1 MSRDENEVG
10 RRVRDLETARATGN
24 MSKHGK
30 PWTVAQ
36 WLTHWLDNIV
46 VPSVRPKTAAR
57 YRTDVKEYLI
67 PGLGAHR
74 VNKLRPEHIEKS
86 YVKMRQRKP
95 PLSSSSI
102 HHIHATLRTSLN
114 GAVRRERIAKNP
126 ALIAKAPQLVEP
138 EIVPL
143 NIEEARK
150 ILDVAGA
157 RRNGVRFAL
166 ALAVGL
172 RQGEA
177 IGLKWGIGIRRPTR

>member
-1 MSRDENEVG
+1 
-10 RRVRDLETARATGN
+10 
-24 MSKHGK
+24 
-30 PWTVAQ
+30 
-36 WLTHWLDNIV
+36 
-46 VPSVRPKTAAR
+46 
-57 YRTDVKEYLI
+57 
-67 PGLGAHR
+67 
-74 VNKLRPEHIEKS
+74 
-86 YVKMRQRKP
+86 
-95 PLSSSSI
+95 
-102 HHIHATLRTSLN
+102 
-114 GAVRRERIAKNP
+114 
-126 ALIAKAPQLVEP
+126 LIAKAPQLVEP